1 MFIIVAL
8 CFCHRCNAFRRRTST
23 WATCSGSAA
32 TLRRPSTCYNT
43 VVEAVP
49 GHWRSLLNLAVAL
62 MGLGRTGEAQRSL
75 RAAFKACGAR
85 TAHWTV

>member
-1 MFIIVAL
+1 MQAHFNLGNV
-8 CFCHRCNAFRRRTST
+8 FRQ
-23 WATCSGSAA
+23 CGHFEAA
-32 TLRRPSTCYNT
+32 VYCYKT

-62 MGLGRTGEAQRSL
+62 MGLGRTAEAQRSL

-85 TAHWTV
+85 ANSI